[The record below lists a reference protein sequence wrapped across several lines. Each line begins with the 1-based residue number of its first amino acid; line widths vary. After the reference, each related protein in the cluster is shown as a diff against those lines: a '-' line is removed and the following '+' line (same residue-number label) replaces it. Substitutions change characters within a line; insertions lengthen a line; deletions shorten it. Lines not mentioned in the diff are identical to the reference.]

1 MRPRSMTGFGRGEA
15 AGSDHGWTVEL
26 RSVNHRFLDCKI
38 MLPKQ
43 LAVLEE
49 RVRHRVAAGHER
61 GRVELMCSL
70 RQERQSAI
78 RPVLDL
84 PLAREYNACLQ
95 QLVEELDLP
104 EEPRLEHMLQFRDII
119 SLREESPDQEALWQ
133 SLCQAVDGAVEGCCR
148 MREQEGQTLARDLRE
163 RLTSFEA
170 TLEQLALRL
179 PEVRQQREQ
188 ALRERLERSLAGLAL
203 DPARLAQEAA
213 ILVDKS
219 DVTEE
224 LVRLRS
230 HIGQFVGFLALDEPV
245 GRRLDFL
252 LQEFL
257 REVNTLASKIADAAI
272 AQLTVELKNEIEK
285 IREQVQNLE

>member
-15 AGSDHGWTVEL
+15 IGPDHGWTVEL
-26 RSVNHRFLDCKI
+26 RSVNHRFLDYKI
-38 MLPKQ
+38 VLPKQ

-49 RVRHRVAAGHER
+49 RVRQRLAAGHER
-61 GRVELMCSL
+61 GRVELQCSL
-70 RQERQSAI
+70 RQERQSSS

-84 PLAREYNACLQ
+84 ALAREYNLCLQ

-104 EEPRLEHMLQFRDII
+104 EEPRLEHMLQFRDIFT
-119 SLREESPDQEALWQ
+119 LRDESPDQEALWQ
-133 SLCQAVDGAVEGCCR
+133 PLSQALDGAIEGCCR

-163 RLTSFEA
+163 RLASFEA
-170 TLEQLALRL
+170 TLDQLSGRL

-188 ALRERLERSLAGLAL
+188 ALRERLERSLAGLTI

-230 HIGQFVGFLALDEPV
+230 HIEQFVAFLALDEPV

-257 REVNTLASKIADAAI
+257 REVNTLASKIADATI

>member
-49 RVRHRVAAGHER
+49 RVRQRVAAGHER

-70 RQERQSAI
+70 RQERQTAI

-119 SLREESPDQEALWQ
+119 SLREESPDQETLWQ

-163 RLTSFEA
+163 RLTSFKA

-179 PEVRQQREQ
+179 PEVRLQREQ
-188 ALRERLERSLAGLAL
+188 TLRERLERSLAGLAL